1 MKSTKK
7 KIDDLT
13 FELTITVSKEDYAPA
28 KKKKLNELKRT
39 AEFKGFRKGMV
50 PMSLIEKVYGD
61 RVIADAVNEL
71 VSEEIN
77 NYITKNDLH
86 VLGEPIASE
95 KQPEIDWN
103 NDEEFSF
110 MFDVALSPEFSIE
123 LSQDDVVTSYNV
135 TLTEA
140 AKKEMKDNIRKA
152 DESKKDKT
160 DEELEN
166 EVADY
171 LKNLYKQEADYRLTR
186 DIRDYVVEKANI
198 ALPEPFL
205 KRWLLAV
212 NNGKV
217 TKEQVDNEFSDF
229 LADFRWQLV
238 RDKLMSQY
246 ELKVEEKD
254 LTEASEAYVAYQ
266 YAMYGMGNVPD
277 DIIKQQAQ
285 EVLHDENQFHRL
297 VEQVENQKTFA
308 AIKEKITVKAKR
320 ISADKF
326 KELK

>member
-1 MKSTKK
+1 MKSKK
-7 KIDDLT
+7 KRIDDLT

-61 RVIADAVNEL
+61 RVIADAVNDL

-86 VLGEPIASE
+86 ILGEPIASE

-110 MFDVALSPEFSIE
+110 MFDVALQPEFNIE

-160 DEELEN
+160 DEELET

-198 ALPEPFL
+198 VLPEPFL

-254 LTEASEAYVAYQ
+254 LTEASEAFVAYQ